1 MEILDNS
8 ILLFKNVVPNKLLND
23 LDSYFIDMQINDR
36 TPEKSG
42 TDSTNQ
48 QINDFIKSAIQP
60 KMLDYFL
67 DLKHESRPD
76 LEQYSWG
83 YQLDKE
89 LYEKTGEMYNTLR
102 NHINFY
108 IHVSCFRFVHR
119 NNALSDL
126 NYVRWIGDM
135 NKFTFIIGI
144 SEQHEH
150 VSNLRYPL
158 QKVALQLNR
167 GDVLVAPSGLTHPYI
182 INDIQNGVFKFIE
195 AL

>member
-8 ILLFKNVVPNKLLND
+8 ILLFKNTAPKKLLD
-23 LDSYFIDMQINDR
+23 ELDNYFTDMQINDR
-36 TPEKSG
+36 TPEKNG
-42 TDSTNQ
+42 TEFTNQ
-48 QINDFIKSAIQP
+48 QINDFIKSEIEP

-76 LEQYSWG
+76 LQRYSWN

-102 NHINFY
+102 NHLNFS
-108 IHVSCFRFVHR
+108 IHVSCFKFVHR
-119 NNALSDL
+119 NNALSDS

-135 NKFTFIIGI
+135 NHFTFIIGI
-144 SEQHEH
+144 SEAHKH
-150 VSNLRYPL
+150 VSTLRFPL
-158 QKVALQLNR
+158 QRVALQLNR

-182 INDIQNGVFKFIE
+182 INDVQNGLFKFIE